1 MKSILNEENLRQSI
15 EKIHIYQN
23 DENNQLSNIKN
34 IMDGIGYFYLSQN
47 TRKID
52 EINLNMSKK
61 ITTIKNIHYNNIYV
75 LKHNIFKYQNIKIQ
89 VESKFNNIVG

>member
-15 EKIHIYQN
+15 EKINIYQN
-23 DENNQLSNIKN
+23 DENNQLSSIKN
-34 IMDGIGYFYLSQN
+34 IMDGIGYFYVSQN

-61 ITTIKNIHYNNIYV
+61 ITTIKNIHYNNVYI
-75 LKHNIFKYQNIKIQ
+75 LNHNIFKYQNIKIQ
-89 VESKFNNIVG
+89 VENKFNNIVG